1 MKKII
6 SSVLAVSVIAASIA
20 MPAMADYSGA
30 GYDVVRTQLT
40 YEDEGTVTNDIDGSN
55 ALRVTEATDIFTYPS
70 NGGDCDVFA
79 NEFFMSFDF
88 RFDTVDG
95 AVPGVISVNRLDDN
109 GRNGKTG
116 PMFSYSDGQIRTQT
130 GSSSYDDLGAVSPD
144 TWYTVEMEGKMVVS
158 DASVT
163 FRLYGYED
171 GQKTLINEEQGLN
184 LRQFYAGSANGRPNL
199 MNASNVSIDNVTVI
213 SEYPDELVL
222 TSTADSVK
230 AGQTVVMDYTAQRLG
245 AEVTKHPVTWS
256 VYDAENVN
264 PIDDGSVA
272 ISADG
277 VLSADIASPS
287 QTVTVRA
294 EATFGENVLTGTKTI
309 EVEAVDTTDEKFDA
323 ITIDGAAEV
332 QAGTESTYTVTATK
346 AGEDVTSALEDG
358 DVVWSIYDSANLTQI
373 YTGENAKVT
382 LNNGVLSIS
391 DGVLPQTVTLRA
403 ASETGLVYGSYVVN
417 IGFSDSQTE
426 EVIFSTSFDTVDMMP
441 SGSNKESSV
450 DGTTAYMTTSDYTVW
465 SVQNYTDYVLTE
477 LDVKFVNEG
486 SGFTLMRRDGGKTNT
501 SINYSGGNLATYSGV
516 VLQNAS
522 QDKWYH
528 IELLY
533 SEDAADASCN
543 VYEYDENGVLN
554 EDSKVTSL
562 AINMRNGAEYGQL
575 RIANGTLVD
584 NIKISMPVADDVT
597 LTAPSENVFAG
608 GTVQYSA
615 TATRNGLPI
624 KNASGLQWEVL
635 DAEGLPLIDG
645 DITVS
650 NTGLVTVG
658 SMVQPQVVTVQVSTA
673 NGASDSRALNIQTT
687 EIFKVTNLGINEE
700 GTKIVR
706 MYVDKNFFY
715 NDDVTF
721 IIAIKGSDGMLKG
734 LEMVSGFGDR
744 YVLGANE
751 ITVDMDLPDGFDPET
766 DVVETMVW
774 TTF

>member
-20 MPAMADYSGA
+20 MPAMADYAGA
-30 GYDVVRTQLT
+30 DYDVVRTQLT
-40 YEDEGTVTNDIDGSN
+40 YDEGTVTNDIDSSN
-55 ALRVTEATDIFTYPS
+55 ALQVTDATDIFTYPS

-95 AVPGVISVNRLDDN
+95 AVPGVIAVNRLDDN

-130 GSSSYDDLGAVSPD
+130 GGSSYDNLGAVSPD

-171 GQKTLINEEQGLN
+171 GEKTLINEVPDLN

-199 MNASNVSIDNVTVI
+199 MNASYVSIDNVTVI

-222 TSTADSVK
+222 SSTADSVK
-230 AGQTVVMDYTAQRLG
+230 AGQTVVMDYVAQRAG
-245 AEVTKHPVTWS
+245 TEVTKHPVTWS

-294 EATFGENVLTGTKTI
+294 EATFGENVLMGTKTI

-450 DGTTAYMTTSDYTVW
+450 DGTTAYMTTSDYIVW

-584 NIKISMPVADDVT
+584 NIKISVPVADDVT

>member
-1 MKKII
+1 MKKMI

-20 MPAMADYSGA
+20 MPAMADYAGA
-30 GYDVVRTQLT
+30 DYDVVRTQLT
-40 YEDEGTVTNDIDGSN
+40 YDEGTVTNDIDSSN
-55 ALRVTEATDIFTYPS
+55 ALQVTDATDIFTYPS

-95 AVPGVISVNRLDDN
+95 AVPGVIAVNRLDDN

-130 GSSSYDDLGAVSPD
+130 GGSSYDNLGAVSPD

-171 GQKTLINEEQGLN
+171 GEKTLINEVPDLN

-199 MNASNVSIDNVTVI
+199 MNASYVSIDNVTVI

-222 TSTADSVK
+222 SSTADSVK
-230 AGQTVVMDYTAQRLG
+230 AGQTVVMDYVAQRAG
-245 AEVTKHPVTWS
+245 TEVTKHPVTWS
-256 VYDAENVN
+256 VYDADNAN
-264 PIDDGSVA
+264 PIDDGSVS

-277 VLSADIASPS
+277 VLSADISSQS

-294 EATFGENVLTGTKTI
+294 EATFGENVLMGTKTI

-332 QAGTESTYTVTATK
+332 KAGAESTYTVTAAK
-346 AGEDVTSALEDG
+346 GGEDVTSTLEDG

-382 LNNGVLSIS
+382 LDNGVLSIA

-687 EIFKVTNLGINEE
+687 EIFKVTNFGINEE